1 MALVLQSNKLH
12 SGSRLEAAVVPK
24 LCFGF
29 REAPLFVSAFPR
41 GKGLLMSNFN
51 HEFAGLGR
59 NQTLL
64 GQSREAI
71 VPPLVEAFA
80 VALGRFDDALF
91 DRAERAG
98 NSQTAFLDGMREL
111 RRRRQEIVGGYR
123 EHLVKAWASLEQGQP
138 ISMEAAVADSGLG
151 LSLVSEQE
159 LESRLA
165 ARNLASVILRDC
177 KPVLA
182 RLDRRLGLIAGN
194 LKLDSEHNPIG
205 PEHVGVAVQEAFGTC
220 ELGLEVRLVLFKLCE
235 RDLVPG
241 IARLYDAL
249 DEHLE
254 KAGVIPEMASRPTR
268 RVPDPPPRAGRDG
281 PVAGEEASAPAWAAR
296 FTHRMAGMKGGMQ
309 ASMGQA
315 GTGQSQPD
323 LPGGAQGV
331 LLEALHHLLQESRGN
346 RPAPSRPRDSG
357 PGEDRPLSPS
367 EMLSVLSVLQSTPS
381 ASLRAAIGDS
391 NESLAQRLKSE
402 VLSSASRLGVD
413 AASARL
419 APVDED
425 AIDLV
430 GMLFDVMLDERDLEG
445 RPRELIGRLLVP
457 FVKVAL
463 LDRRMFVQKTHPAR
477 RLLNVLAEAC
487 EGNSGES
494 PAERTL
500 MAKVEEVVDRLTAEF
515 NENLAIFLTLEDEF
529 RDFLGQHKR
538 RIEIAE
544 RRATEIQRG
553 QERLEAAAKRM
564 NVELSARLDGRSV
577 PQAIND
583 FMRQP
588 WAHHV
593 TMSVL
598 REGDESEG
606 FRDALALADGV
617 LEELTEAQ
625 RQIIGKPWLQAWRPS
640 LQKVFAS
647 VGMNSDAASCAV
659 DALHDTLQA
668 VAASRPDLEKS
679 LPELPQVVLPKVEI
693 ESTPMQLVAGTD
705 TLDFDSAD
713 AEHFRGLPVGT
724 WLDFIDK
731 DNRLQAGKLSWV
743 SPISARLLF
752 VNRRGVRFCVASPE
766 ELAVMVRL
774 GRLRAHQQ
782 EDAFDSAMQ
791 GVIERLD
798 PVRPLAATA

>member
-1 MALVLQSNKLH
+1 
-12 SGSRLEAAVVPK
+12 
-24 LCFGF
+24 
-29 REAPLFVSAFPR
+29 
-41 GKGLLMSNFN
+41 MSSFN
-51 HEFAGLGR
+51 HEFAGPGR
-59 NQTLL
+59 NQLL
-64 GQSREAI
+64 LDQSREAI

-80 VALGRFDDALF
+80 SGLGGFDDALF

-98 NSQTAFLDGMREL
+98 KSQTAFLDGMREL
-111 RRRRQEIVGGYR
+111 RRRREEIVGRYR
-123 EHLVKAWASLEQGQP
+123 TYLVNAWASLEHGQP
-138 ISMEAAVADSGLG
+138 VSTEAMVADASHG

-165 ARNLASVILRDC
+165 ARNLAGVILRDC

-182 RLDRRLGLIAGN
+182 RLDRRLGLIAGS
-194 LKLDSEHNPIG
+194 LVLDSEHNPIG
-205 PEHVGVAVQEAFGTC
+205 PEHVGAAVQEAFAVC
-220 ELGLEVRLVLFKLCE
+220 DLSMEVRLVVFKLCE

-241 IARLYDAL
+241 IARLYERLDA
-249 DEHLE
+249 HLE
-254 KAGVIPEMASRPTR
+254 KSGVIPEMVAPAPR
-268 RVPDPPPRAGRDG
+268 RQPEPPQRNQRDQLG
-281 PVAGEEASAPAWAAR
+281 ADDETSAPAWAAR
-296 FTHRMAGMKGGMQ
+296 FTHRMAGMKGGME
-309 ASMGQA
+309 ASMGSA
-315 GTGQSQPD
+315 ATGDGQPD
-323 LPGGAQGV
+323 LPGGVQGV

-346 RPAPSRPRDSG
+346 RASPSRSTGSASG
-357 PGEDRPLSPS
+357 NDRPLSPS
-367 EMLSVLSVLQSTPS
+367 EMLSVLSALQSTPS

-402 VLSSASRLGVD
+402 VLTSATQLGVD

-494 PAERTL
+494 PSERTL
-500 MAKVEEVVDRLTAEF
+500 MAKVEEVVDRLTTEF

-544 RRATEIQRG
+544 RRAAEIQRG
-553 QERLEAAAKRM
+553 QERLEAARARM
-564 NVELSARLDGRSV
+564 NVELSARLDGRQV

-593 TMSVL
+593 TMTVL
-598 REGDESEG
+598 REGEDCEA
-606 FRDALALADGV
+606 FADALALADGV
-617 LEELTEAQ
+617 MEELAEAQ

-647 VGMNSDAASCAV
+647 VGMNADAASGAV

-679 LPELPQVVLPKVEI
+679 LPELPLVVLPKVEE

-705 TLDFDSAD
+705 TLDFDRTD
-713 AEHFRGLPVGT
+713 AEHFRGLPIGT

-731 DNRLQAGKLSWV
+731 DNRLQAGKLSWI

-774 GRLRAHQQ
+774 GRLRPHQQ

-791 GVIERLD
+791 GVIERLE
-798 PVRPLAATA
+798 PAGPMAASA